1 MIFLKELK
9 ITEGMINDLYSV
21 ITRVSSEEEC
31 MELFEDLCTKQEIE
45 KMAQRVRAAR
55 LLAEGKTYNQVID
68 ETDISSATLSRV
80 SKALQYGKGYKKFI
94 K

>member
-1 MIFLKELK
+1 MKELK
-9 ITEGMINDLYSV
+9 ITEEMIKELFSV
-21 ITRVSSEEEC
+21 ITKVSSEEEC

-45 KMAQRVRAAR
+45 KMAQRIRAAR
-55 LLAEGKTYNQVID
+55 LLSEGKTYNQVID

-80 SKALQYGKGYKKFI
+80 SKALRYGKGYKKFI

>member
-1 MIFLKELK
+1 MKELK
-9 ITEGMINDLYSV
+9 ITEEMIKELFSV
-21 ITRVSSEEEC
+21 ITKVSSEEEC

-45 KMAQRVRAAR
+45 KMAQRIRAAR
-55 LLAEGKTYNQVID
+55 LLSEGKTYNQVID

-80 SKALQYGKGYKKFI
+80 SKALRYGQGYKKFI